1 MDQPRPGRGPR
12 AECQK
17 PCVRVGRD
25 RYQSIELHSHMPFG
39 ILELALLLLA
49 GSVLVVVIFRV
60 LKLPA
65 LLGYLLLGIAVGPH
79 AIGLVPDNEGMPYL
93 AEFGI
98 VFLMFT
104 IGLEFNLSKLM
115 TMRRVVFGL
124 GAAQV
129 LASVLL
135 CVAVS
140 MAFGYGWRP
149 GIVLGGILAMSST
162 AILAK
167 MLTERL
173 EINSAHGR
181 QIIGILLFQDLAVVP
196 FLILFPAIAQNDAAV
211 VRDLLVALVRAGVV
225 LVLILTVGQKVM
237 RGWFTLVAR
246 QKSSELFVINV
257 LMITLGLAWLTNLA
271 GLSLAL
277 GAFLAGMLI
286 SETQYRYHV
295 EEDIKPF
302 RDVLLGLF
310 FITVGA
316 RLNVSVLFTDG
327 VWVLV
332 LLAVLLAGKAALIFG
347 LSRLFRTDTSVSL
360 RTGLALAGAGEF
372 GLVLLSEAARLQ
384 LMPGGVTQIV
394 LAALV
399 LSMLVSPFIIE
410 YSERLVRRFSA
421 AEWMNRAMVL
431 HNIAIQTMG
440 AERHV
445 IICGYGRSGQNL
457 ARFLEQEKINFIAL
471 DIDPQRVREAAAA
484 GESVVFGDAAR
495 REVLIAAGLLRADAL
510 VVSYADTRSALAILA
525 VVQERRPGMPVIV
538 RTLDDSD
545 IDQLKEAGA
554 AEVVAEILEGSLML
568 ATHALMLLGVPLNRV
583 LRRIRD
589 TREQRYGLF
598 RGFYRGVTD
607 EVGDES
613 DRLQPRLHS
622 VMLPAGAAAV
632 GRTLKELDLGRMRVE
647 VTALRRRNIRNSMP
661 DQDTALAEG
670 DVVVLRGKQEDL
682 AEAEI
687 FLMQG

>member
-1 MDQPRPGRGPR
+1 M
-12 AECQK
+12 
-17 PCVRVGRD
+17 
-25 RYQSIELHSHMPFG
+25 SFG
-39 ILELALLLLA
+39 ILEFVLILLA
-49 GSVLVVVIFRV
+49 AAVVVVVIFRV

-65 LLGYLLLGIAVGPH
+65 LLGYLLLGIGIGPH
-79 AIGLVPDNEGMPYL
+79 AIGLVPDNEGMRNL

-104 IGLEFNLSKLM
+104 IGLEFSLPKLI

-124 GAAQV
+124 GTAQV
-129 LASVLL
+129 MAALSL
-135 CVAVS
+135 CIGAA
-140 MAFGYGWRP
+140 MALGHGWRT
-149 GIVLGGILAMSST
+149 GVVLGGILAMSST

-167 MLTERL
+167 MLAERL

-196 FLILFPAIAQNDAAV
+196 FLILFPAIAQGDEAV
-211 VRDLLVALVRAGVV
+211 ARELLVALFRAGLV
-225 LVLILTVGQKVM
+225 LVLILTVGQKLM

-277 GAFLAGMLI
+277 GAFVAGMLI
-286 SETQYRYHV
+286 SETQFRYQV

-316 RLNVSVLFTDG
+316 RLNVGVLATDWQ
-327 VWVLV
+327 WVAMLLV
-332 LLAVLLAGKAALIFG
+332 FLLAGKGAVIFG
-347 LSRLFRTDTSVSL
+347 LSRLFGADPSVSL

-372 GLVLLSEAARLQ
+372 GLVLVSEAAQLD
-384 LMPGGVTQIV
+384 LMPGSMTQIV

-410 YSERLVRRFSA
+410 YSEHLVRRFSA
-421 AEWMNRAMVL
+421 AEWMNRAMAL
-431 HNIAIQTMG
+431 HNIAIQSMA

-457 ARFLEQEKINFIAL
+457 ARFLEQEKIAFIAL

-525 VVQERRPGMPVIV
+525 LVQERRPGLPVIV

-545 IDQLKEAGA
+545 IDRLKQAGA

-583 LRRIRD
+583 LRRIRE

-607 EVGDES
+607 EIGDEN

-622 VMLPAGAAAV
+622 MVLPTGAAAV
-632 GRTLKELDLGRMRVE
+632 GKTLRELDLARMRVE
-647 VTALRRRNIRNSMP
+647 VTALRRRNVRNSAP
-661 DQDTALAEG
+661 DPDTTLAEG
-670 DVVVLRGKQEDL
+670 DVMVLRGKQEDL
-682 AEAEI
+682 AYAEI
-687 FLMQG
+687 YLMQG

>member
-1 MDQPRPGRGPR
+1 
-12 AECQK
+12 
-17 PCVRVGRD
+17 
-25 RYQSIELHSHMPFG
+25 MPFG
-39 ILELALLLLA
+39 ILELALILLA

-196 FLILFPAIAQNDAAV
+196 FLILFPAIAQNDDAV

-225 LVLILTVGQKVM
+225 LVLILTIGQKVM

-286 SETQYRYHV
+286 SETQYRYQV

-316 RLNVSVLFTDG
+316 RLNVGVLVTDG
-327 VWVLV
+327 LWVLL

-347 LSRLFRTDTSVSL
+347 LSRLFRTDTSVAL

-372 GLVLLSEAARLQ
+372 GLVLLSEAARLH
-384 LMPGGVTQIV
+384 LTPGGVTQIV

-632 GRTLKELDLGRMRVE
+632 GRTLKDLDLGRMRVE

-670 DVVVLRGKQEDL
+670 DVVVLRGKQENL